1 MSSSSSFDPYGK
13 NPSLSSSRST
23 PYSRP
28 GFSLMFPIST
38 SSIKTTQ
45 KTLQQAYVISQNG
58 IINITTPLPGTKK
71 VHMFSL
77 NGQLLFEKQM
87 DGTEL
92 QFQWPKRLGE
102 QKAVLSVMQGNA
114 NLFMGV
120 VDGK

>member
-1 MSSSSSFDPYGK
+1 MKEMSSSSTGVIFIAISE
-13 NPSLSSSRST
+13 T
-23 PYSRP
+23 RP
-28 GFSLMFPIST
+28 VSA
-38 SSIKTTQ
+38 SSIAVSKTSP
-45 KTLQQAYVISQNG
+45 QQASVISQNG
-58 IINITTPLPGTKK
+58 IVNITTPLPGTKK

-92 QFQWPKRLGE
+92 QFQWPKHLGE
-102 QKAVLSVMQGNA
+102 QKAVLSVTQGNA